1 MYFCNSTY
9 STYFDDWISN
19 SLIAVQSFTLNE
31 MINSE
36 SIRVKLIRV
45 KTQIG
50 SE

>member
-9 STYFDDWISN
+9 SPYFDDLISN

-31 MINSE
+31 MTNSE
-36 SIRVKLIRV
+36 SKRVKLIRV

>member
-9 STYFDDWISN
+9 STCIDDLISY

-36 SIRVKLIRV
+36 SKNVKLIRV

-50 SE
+50 S